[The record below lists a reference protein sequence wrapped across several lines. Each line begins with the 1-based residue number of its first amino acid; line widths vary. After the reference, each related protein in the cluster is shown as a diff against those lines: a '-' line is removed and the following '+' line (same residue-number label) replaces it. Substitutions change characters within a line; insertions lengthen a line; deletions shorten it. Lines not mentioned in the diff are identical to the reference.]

1 MPGGKLVRQSTGLK
15 PTTKAG
21 RKRALKVT
29 SKKGAYRKQQKKNMV
44 IRRAPFVE
52 TKSRTHEDVLVDFP
66 SLTTKNEFT
75 AYNSQHVS
83 LNPDSLMAMQQGLEE
98 TQMVGRTLFAKY
110 LKMKVS
116 VRFPQPS
123 FSVGGTPQQIPQ
135 VPQRY
140 YLVWG
145 FVNATNWTGN
155 TSPKVNTATLG
166 DVHNWIN
173 QRVVDYFNEQ
183 KDYLRF
189 IPKKMSTLQI
199 IGKRKVYPSKK
210 YLTVVNSHDNVGQDT
225 ITGVIPDFNTS
236 INWPMMRKYSYEKT
250 SGLSST
256 TPGFYPNYNRLPFCV
271 LVNPDWDDLPA
282 GSARILQVPQI
293 AFNDCLWYSDS

>member
-1 MPGGKLVRQSTGLK
+1 MPSGKLVRQSTAVRK
-15 PTTKAG
+15 PRVG
-21 RKRALKVT
+21 RKKALKVT
-29 SKKGAYRKQQKKNMV
+29 TKRGAYRKPQKKNMM

-52 TKSRTHEDVLVDFP
+52 TKSRTHEDAIVDFP
-66 SLTTKNEFT
+66 SIAIRNDFQV
-75 AYNSQHVS
+75 YNSQHVH
-83 LNPDSLMAMQQGLEE
+83 LNPDALLTMQQGLEE
-98 TQMVGRTLFAKY
+98 TQMVGRSLFAKY
-110 LKMKVS
+110 LKMKIS
-116 VRFPQPS
+116 IRFPQPS
-123 FSVGGTPQQIPQ
+123 FSVAGSPQEIPQ

-155 TSPKVNTATLG
+155 TSPKVNTATLT

-210 YLTVVNSHDNVGQDT
+210 YLQVVNSHDNVGADT

-250 SGLSST
+250 SALSAT
-256 TPGFYPNYNRLPFCV
+256 TPGFYPNYNRLPFCL
-271 LVNPDWDDLPA
+271 LVNPDWDDLPS
-282 GSARILQVPQI
+282 GSQRVLQVPQI
-293 AFNDCLWYSDS
+293 AYNDCLWYTDS